1 MDGIVNTVQ
10 ALGYAARMFD
20 ASCGFLFSL
29 LEYMP
34 AIIGSAVIIF
44 VAVYAVRFCLLK

>member
-20 ASCGFLFSL
+20 SACLFLFSL